1 VRCLFSFFGL
11 LLLSP
16 LLLALLLFPQGCSHQ
31 GTSTNSL
38 SGAPHL
44 RVRLLEDV
52 DRVSLATD
60 ANPRASI
67 DALATEK
74 TLGFPKNTAVPIYLS
89 ANTWHIGALTM
100 GSGILVIRPGSSN
113 GMRINNA
120 PYRGAFRMIPLGPD
134 KFDVIN
140 DVEIDDYL
148 KGVVTK
154 EMFSNWPIEA
164 LKAQAV
170 IARTYAL
177 YSARTG
183 GMSRYWDVYADTRDQ
198 VYGGIDGET
207 SGAIEAVDKTR
218 GIVLTYGP
226 GEGKIFK
233 TYFSSCCGGVSAA
246 AFDAFPGEPYV
257 QPLSEQFRGTC
268 CSASKY
274 FNWGP
279 IVIRKDELAKR
290 FHAWADHRAKILG
303 HDIPEAKIAGV
314 YRIDLDKVN
323 RYGRPQ
329 RILVTDTNGVQYSWP
344 AEQIRS
350 AVNQNANGGPTLPS
364 SFCKINGDPNSDS
377 ITFYDGHGFGHGV
390 GMCQYCAQ
398 AQAAQGERAEQILVQ
413 AYPGANLVRG
423 Y

>member
-1 VRCLFSFFGL
+1 G
-11 LLLSP
+11 
-16 LLLALLLFPQGCSHQ
+16 
-31 GTSTNSL
+31 
-38 SGAPHL
+38 
-44 RVRLLEDV
+44 
-52 DRVSLATD
+52 
-60 ANPRASI
+60 
-67 DALATEK
+67 
-74 TLGFPKNTAVPIYLS
+74 
-89 ANTWHIGALTM
+89 
-100 GSGILVIRPGSSN
+100 
-113 GMRINNA
+113 
-120 PYRGAFRMIPLGPD
+120 
-134 KFDVIN
+134 
-140 DVEIDDYL
+140 
-148 KGVVTK
+148 
-154 EMFSNWPIEA
+154 
-164 LKAQAV
+164 
-170 IARTYAL
+170 
-177 YSARTG
+177 
-183 GMSRYWDVYADTRDQ
+183 
-198 VYGGIDGET
+198 
-207 SGAIEAVDKTR
+207 
-218 GIVLTYGP
+218 
-226 GEGKIFK
+226 GKI
-233 TYFSSCCGGVSAA
+233 
-246 AFDAFPGEPYV
+246 
-257 QPLSEQFRGTC
+257 
-268 CSASKY
+268 KY